1 MQTTFTLRP
10 FQPSDLDKVMR
21 INQIALPENYSPDF
35 FIDLHDR
42 FPATFIVAEEDSK
55 IVGYMMCRIESN
67 LFGFA
72 SGNIK
77 KGHVISIAV
86 LPEHQHKGIGEALMK
101 EALQNMKELY
111 KAKECYL
118 EVRVTNL
125 PAITLYKKLG
135 FATKRTLQRYYAD
148 NESAYVMAKRL

>member
-10 FQPSDLDKVMR
+10 FQPTDLDRVMR
-21 INQIALPENYSPDF
+21 INQVALPENYSPDF
-35 FIDLHDR
+35 FIDLYDR
-42 FPATFIVAEEDSK
+42 FPATFIVAEEDDK
-55 IVGYMMCRIESN
+55 IVGYMMCRIENN

-72 SGNIK
+72 SGSAK

-86 LPEHQHKGIGEALMK
+86 LPDHQHKGIGEALMK
-101 EALQNMKELY
+101 EALQNMRARY

-118 EVRVTNL
+118 EVRVSNV
-125 PAITLYKKLG
+125 PAIALYKKLG
-135 FATKRTLQRYYAD
+135 FTTKRTLQRYYAD

>member
-1 MQTTFTLRP
+1 LQTTFALRP

-21 INQIALPENYSPDF
+21 INQVALPENYSPDF
-35 FIDLHDR
+35 FMDLYDR
-42 FPATFIVAEEDSK
+42 FPAAFIVAEEDGR
-55 IVGYMMCRIESN
+55 IVGYMMCRIENS

-72 SGNIK
+72 SGHTK

-101 EALQNMKELY
+101 EALQNMKALY
-111 KAKECYL
+111 KARECYL
-118 EVRVTNL
+118 EVRVSNL

-135 FATKRTLQRYYAD
+135 FTAKRTLQRYYAD
-148 NESAYVMAKRL
+148 NESAYMMAKKL